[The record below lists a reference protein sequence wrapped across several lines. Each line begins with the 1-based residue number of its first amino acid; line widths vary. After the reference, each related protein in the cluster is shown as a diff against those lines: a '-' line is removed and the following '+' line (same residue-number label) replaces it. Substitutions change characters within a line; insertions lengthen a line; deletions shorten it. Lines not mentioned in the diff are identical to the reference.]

1 MSLLR
6 FLDSILGLYEFG
18 LILYVLCSWI
28 LHPAAYALR
37 RWLACA
43 YEPVL
48 APMRRWIR
56 APVIGGTAID
66 LSPIVLWIGLG
77 LMRRLV
83 FAIFG

>member
-6 FLDSILGLYEFG
+6 LLDSILGLYEFG

-37 RWLACA
+37 RWLTCA

-48 APMRRWIR
+48 VPLRRWIR
-56 APVIGGTAID
+56 APVFGGTAID
-66 LSPIVLWIGLG
+66 ISPLFLIIAIW
-77 LMRRLV
+77 LV
-83 FAIFG
+83 RGILIR